1 MHKFRIVIS
10 DKCYF
15 IEADKESDAFAKA
28 IDIHIS
34 SIKESI
40 EVNKDFNIES
50 IENEILVDTKKDI
63 GAKLNQMSFVISRLN
78 DYLNDKDIM
87 KSDKLKERF
96 KSTDL
101 FKSITNLTSK
111 FSNIKNISDYLDD
124 LGDEIEN
131 D

>member
-1 MHKFRIVIS
+1 
-10 DKCYF
+10 
-15 IEADKESDAFAKA
+15 
-28 IDIHIS
+28 
-34 SIKESI
+34 
-40 EVNKDFNIES
+40 
-50 IENEILVDTKKDI
+50 
-63 GAKLNQMSFVISRLN
+63 MSFVISRLN